1 MNIANKI
8 SLFRL
13 LSVPFFIAC
22 LYYSPGRPA
31 FRVIALIV
39 FLMAVLSD
47 AIDGFIARKI
57 GQKSQAG
64 LVLDPLADKIL
75 LLSAFVSLYI
85 LNDIPFW
92 AVLIVITRDVLI
104 LLGCVV
110 IYLVKQNINIYPSQW
125 GKLTTTFQMFSVVS
139 FLLNLW
145 FADAILWIAVF
156 CTLVSGAL
164 YVRKGF
170 FILYGTNGAGKN
182 SK

>member
-22 LYYSPGRPA
+22 LYYSAEKPV
-31 FRVIALIV
+31 FRFIALFV
-39 FLMAVLSD
+39 FLLAVLSD
-47 AIDGFIARKI
+47 AVDGYFARKTK
-57 GQKSQAG
+57 QKSQAG

-75 LLSAFVSLYI
+75 LLSAFIFLYI
-85 LNDIPFW
+85 LHYIPFW
-92 AVLIVITRDVLI
+92 AVLIVITRDALI

-110 IYLVKQNINIYPSQW
+110 IYLIKQTINIYPSQW
-125 GKLTTTFQMFSVVS
+125 GKLTTTFQMLSVFC
-139 FLLNLW
+139 FLLNLQ
-145 FADAILWIAVF
+145 FSDVILWLAVV
-156 CTLVSGAL
+156 CTVISGSL

-170 FILYGTNGAGKN
+170 FILYGTNGTVKN